1 MGPLQCWWVLKD
13 IGGSLGIL
21 VGPYII
27 EKVNIF
33 NIIGVVF
40 IKVAPTLYCDVFC
53 GSSTMLVGG
62 ILVGPWE
69 SWWFLI

>member
-27 EKVNIF
+27 EKVYIF

-40 IKVAPTLYCDVFC
+40 IKVAPTL
-53 GSSTMLVGG
+53 
-62 ILVGPWE
+62 
-69 SWWFLI
+69 

>member
-1 MGPLQCWWVLKD
+1 MSFVGPLQCWWVLKNV
-13 IGGSLGIL
+13 GGSLGIL

-40 IKVAPTLYCDVFC
+40 IKVAPPV
-53 GSSTMLVGG
+53 
-62 ILVGPWE
+62 
-69 SWWFLI
+69 